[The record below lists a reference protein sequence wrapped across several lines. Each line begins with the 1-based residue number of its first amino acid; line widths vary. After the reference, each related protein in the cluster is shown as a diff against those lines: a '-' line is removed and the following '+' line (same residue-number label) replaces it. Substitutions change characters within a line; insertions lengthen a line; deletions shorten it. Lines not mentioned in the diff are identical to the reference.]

1 MRFLVVRWDKQIGP
15 VLVSDCILW
24 ILILPTDR
32 PGYLRVGFTQQYFL
46 PPSHSMTSY
55 ELVTA
60 HTHSWPGSIMTSFHP
75 FSSWKEVDSE
85 LQTSFWWPCQQSL
98 MSPVPGY
105 DFVAGSGQQ
114 RNEGNVNPVLPKTES
129 NPPWHQNSSP
139 GEYSSEWF
147 LLLSTFST
155 NFLQFQHL
163 DKSSQIPVKASG
175 RLLDTDKMRVRAL
188 CHKNNSWGHLN
199 GRGFRQVQE
208 RVRSCT
214 CVHTPLVCLDTS
226 PHCLLKMYK

>member
-1 MRFLVVRWDKQIGP
+1 
-15 VLVSDCILW
+15 
-24 ILILPTDR
+24 
-32 PGYLRVGFTQQYFL
+32 
-46 PPSHSMTSY
+46 MTSY

-163 DKSSQIPVKASG
+163 DKSVEDRMTLWRLQEGCWTRTKQESELYVTKITAGDTWMEEVLG
-175 RLLDTDKMRVRAL
+175 RPKKEYVRAHVCTPHRSVWTHPL
-188 CHKNNSWGHLN
+188 TVYLKCTNSK
-199 GRGFRQVQE
+199 
-208 RVRSCT
+208 
-214 CVHTPLVCLDTS
+214 
-226 PHCLLKMYK
+226 KMSWKKEF